1 MLVSVVTIAFQCL
14 SLPTLTKNILTGTSP
29 ITTRTSKYMHLYLRH
44 GWASLECRAIS
55 SCTLYLR
62 LPTVYLSMPIASLP
76 TTCTAPLP
84 IARMPFISGA
94 FVNHVSITKYGARIP
109 LWNSRAI
116 ILTALSLFLV
126 SSSEKR
132 WKSGLLSLRSL
143 CACRARSSFDRLK
156 SPFFPASR

>member
-62 LPTVYLSMPIASLP
+62 LPTSVLINAHCKPANYVYRTFANSTYALYQWCLCKP
-76 TTCTAPLP
+76 C
-84 IARMPFISGA
+84 
-94 FVNHVSITKYGARIP
+94 VNHQVWCTNTIVEQSSNHFDCIVAF
-109 LWNSRAI
+109 
-116 ILTALSLFLV
+116 LSVQLR
-126 SSSEKR
+126 KR
-132 WKSGLLSLRSL
+132 WKSGLLSLRGL